1 MNTLLIILVTVI
13 PLLSIGI
20 TIYWSIIASQEFR
33 KPLEAYFENSLKNSK
48 SFHKKFYKT
57 FPDIDWPQLLTMVAQ
72 LLTMVA
78 MLIIGNI
85 FIIVIF
91 YDRLVDAVICM
102 LIFNAIALGLNSLM
116 IRFYIGGA
124 YFAVNQFEYNDK
136 KKIKV
141 IQGDD

>member
-1 MNTLLIILVTVI
+1 MNVLLIILATII

-48 SFHKKFYKT
+48 SFHKKFYKA
-57 FPDIDWPQLLTMVAQ
+57 FPDIDWPQLLTMVA
-72 LLTMVA
+72 
-78 MLIIGNI
+78 MLIIGDI

-91 YDRLVDAVICM
+91 YNRLVEAVICM

-124 YFAVNQFEYNDK
+124 YFAVNRFEYNDK

-141 IQGDD
+141 DSGDN